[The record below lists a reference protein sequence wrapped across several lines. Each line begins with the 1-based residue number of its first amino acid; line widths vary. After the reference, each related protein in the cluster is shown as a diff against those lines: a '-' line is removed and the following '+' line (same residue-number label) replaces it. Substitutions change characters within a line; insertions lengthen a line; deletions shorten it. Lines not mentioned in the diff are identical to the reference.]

1 MKDHPTVLEAL
12 QAQGISRRRFLKFCA
27 VTASSLA
34 LSGEAARAFA
44 QAVGNARRPS
54 VIWLSFQQCTGCSE
68 SLLRS
73 GNRSLTTLGTPAVSS
88 GSVES
93 LILDVISLDYHE
105 SLQVAAGNQAE
116 TARQTAMQQNF
127 GRYVLIVDG
136 SVPTGDKEWWMTVAG
151 HSALQTLSE
160 AVNGAAVVI
169 ALGTCATYGGLPAAY
184 PNPSRAMG
192 VGEMM
197 HAGLIPA
204 KTLVNLSGCP
214 PVGEVI
220 TGALAMHITGDPRLL
235 VLEDS
240 EETRDWPDYMKRP
253 KFFYGKTVHDT
264 CPRLEHY
271 LAGRMA
277 KTHDDAGARQGW
289 CLYMLGCRGPSTFNA
304 CSTVKWNDGQSFPM
318 LSGHG
323 CLGCSEPAFW
333 DRTSNGDGTFNGGF
347 YTAV

>member
-12 QAQGISRRRFLKFCA
+12 QAKGISRRRFLKFCA

-73 GNRSLTTLGTPAVSS
+73 GSRSLTTLGTPAVSS

-105 SLQVAAGNQAE
+105 SLQVAAGHQAE
-116 TARQTAMQQNF
+116 LGRQTAMQQNF
-127 GRYVLIVDG
+127 GSYVLIVDG

-151 HSALQTLSE
+151 HSALQTLND

-169 ALGTCATYGGLPAAY
+169 ALGTCATYGGLAAAY
-184 PNPSRAMG
+184 PNPSKAMG
-192 VGEMM
+192 VGDLMD
-197 HAGLIPA
+197 AGLIA
-204 KTLVNLSGCP
+204 KKTLVNLSGCP
-214 PVGEVI
+214 PVPEVI
-220 TGALAMHITGDPRLL
+220 TGAIAMYLAGDARLL
-235 VLEDS
+235 DLDQF
-240 EETRDWPDYMKRP
+240 KRP

-277 KTHDDAGARQGW
+277 QTHDDAGARQGW

-347 YTAV
+347 YTPV

>member
-127 GRYVLIVDG
+127 GSYVLIVDG

-151 HSALQTLSE
+151 HSGLQTLND
-160 AVNGAAVVI
+160 AINGAAVVI
-169 ALGTCATYGGLPAAY
+169 ALGTCATYGGLAAAY
-184 PNPSRAMG
+184 PNPSKAMG
-192 VGEMM
+192 VGDLMD
-197 HAGLIPA
+197 AGLIPR

-214 PVGEVI
+214 PVPEVI
-220 TGALAMHITGDPRLL
+220 TGAIAMYLAGDARLL
-235 VLEDS
+235 DLD
-240 EETRDWPDYMKRP
+240 PFKRP

-277 KTHDDAGARQGW
+277 VTPDDENARKGY